1 MERDD
6 SFRIITDSFYTKAD
20 LERWLL
26 PNLHRNDYTELM
38 EKLWDPLVEKGFCF
52 VVKSLQ
58 NDERVL
64 AVSLNF
70 DARDEPEVT
79 IDSKLTIIFEFLES
93 LEGPIRDGQ
102 LPQGQGQIFHTFMMG
117 TNSELSSAENVIM
130 MKIMEDECLR
140 LAKRTNFAGIFTTN
154 TSPLTQQ
161 LGSDIYN
168 YQVLL
173 DYQVNKYVA
182 PDGTKPF
189 GKAPDDQR
197 ALCSWK
203 SIS

>member
-1 MERDD
+1 
-6 SFRIITDSFYTKAD
+6 
-20 LERWLL
+20 
-26 PNLHRNDYTELM
+26 M
-38 EKLWDPLVEKGFCF
+38 EKLWDSLIEKGYCF
-52 VVKSLQ
+52 VVKSSKDRAE
-58 NDERVL
+58 NKVL

-79 IDSKLTIIFEFLES
+79 IDSKLTVIFEFLES

-102 LPQGQGQIFHTFMMG
+102 LPKGLGQIFHTFMMG
-117 TNSELSSAENVIM
+117 TNNQLTPAENVII

-140 LAKRTNFAGIFTTN
+140 LAKSRGFAGIFTTN

-161 LGSDIYN
+161 LGTDIYN

-197 ALCSWK
+197 AICSWK
-203 SIS
+203 SIRDCSTY

>member
-1 MERDD
+1 MT
-6 SFRIITDSFYTKAD
+6 FRIITDSFYTKAD

-26 PNLHRNDYTELM
+26 PDLHRNDYAELM
-38 EKLWDPLVEKGFCF
+38 EILWDSLVEKGFCF
-52 VVKSLQ
+52 VVKAAKG
-58 NDERVL
+58 DERVL
-64 AVSLNF
+64 AASLNF

-79 IDSKLTIIFEFLES
+79 VNSKLTIIFEFLES
-93 LEGPIRDGQ
+93 LEGPIRDGK
-102 LPQGQGQIFHTFMMG
+102 LPQGRGQIFHTFMMG
-117 TNSELSSAENVIM
+117 THNQLNAAQNVIM
-130 MKIMEDECLR
+130 MKLMEDECLR
-140 LAKRTNFAGIFTTN
+140 VAKRKGFAGIFTTN

-168 YQVLL
+168 YEILL

-203 SIS
+203 PIRDH